1 MTLHLPQLA
10 PDPRAPFP
18 PVDMALEEPDGLL
31 AFGGDLAPQRFLNA
45 YAHGIFPWYSDGEPI
60 LWWSPSRRA
69 VFGTDRVRVPSRLR
83 RRLRNSGW
91 TVRADTAFA
100 EVVAGCAAPRGAQ
113 SGTWITA
120 DMQASYNAL
129 HALGIAHSI
138 EVFDGETLVG
148 GLFGLSFGQ
157 LFCGDSM
164 YSAESGASSARY
176 HLWEQRHETALRLFE
191 EQRGYG
197 ALPLL
202 ATGLYGKGRTVAWT
216 SDVGPHWLSP
226 DFVAWNGYKTLFE
239 QMLAWATGQD

>member
-164 YSAESGASSARY
+164 YSAESGASSLALAALAARLHGWGWPIIDAQVPNAHTRSLGVETWTRADY
-176 HLWEQRHETALRLFE
+176 IAALEQLRE
-191 EQRGYG
+191 RPWTPQRW
-197 ALPLL
+197 
-202 ATGLYGKGRTVAWT
+202 TGRFGEMRACEVFPPAGR
-216 SDVGPHWLSP
+216 
-226 DFVAWNGYKTLFE
+226 
-239 QMLAWATGQD
+239 